1 MNATVKTLSVEVETL
16 KAQVAEL
23 QAQLLQTQKECL
35 AAIAAMQP
43 TLVAAVTESLKP
55 LRETRVVVQ
64 TMHLDRERR
73 IAAVARLSKKHPHQR
88 SFSPQEVAAEMACA
102 A

>member
-1 MNATVKTLSVEVETL
+1 MSTVKELSIEVEAL
-16 KAQVAEL
+16 KAQVADL

-35 AAIAAMQP
+35 AAVAAMQP
-43 TLVAAVTESLKP
+43 VLVASVVEALKP
-55 LRETRVVVQ
+55 LRETRAVVQ

-73 IAAVARLSKKHPHQR
+73 IAAVARLSAKFPDAH
-88 SFSPQEVAAEMACA
+88 SFTAAQVQAEMAEA